1 MNDELRRIRAGR
13 VLRHLDVSRGRGL
26 EIGPLNDP
34 FVRRADAEVRY
45 VDVHPT
51 ELLRMDYAGHTDF
64 DAESIVEVD
73 HWLIAEDGQV
83 RSLAEATAASAPFEW
98 AVASHVIEH
107 VPDLLTWLGDVA
119 DVLVDDGLF
128 SLVIPDR
135 RYTFDAIRA
144 PTSLGQVLQARHD
157 RDVRPSVRA
166 VFDSTH
172 YARRVPPKD
181 QWHADAGKTASPVH
195 PELYVAE
202 QLELAREGR
211 RYLDAHVWVWTPEE
225 LVGQLATLA
234 EMGLIEFA
242 IRSVMPTPQNGIE
255 FYVTLRRL
263 ARGLSPQR
271 RREELHDSYSA
282 ALSALAASE
291 LVWPY
296 ERPQKERGVAG
307 FLVSPAEQRVILAK
321 RALLRRLYVLARRVA
336 GFRAKP

>member
-1 MNDELRRIRAGR
+1 MNSELRPIRTDR
-13 VLRHLDVSRGRGL
+13 VLRHLDVSHGRGL

-34 FVRRADAEVRY
+34 FVHRSEADVRY
-45 VDVHPT
+45 VDVHPA
-51 ELLRMDYAGHTDF
+51 ELLRRNYADHTGF

-73 HWLIAEDGQV
+73 HWLISDEGHV

-107 VPDLLTWLGDVA
+107 VPDLLAWLGDVA
-119 DVLVDDGLF
+119 EVLVDGGLL

-135 RYTFDAIRA
+135 RYTFDVIRA
-144 PTSLGQVLQARHD
+144 PTSLGQVLQASHD

-181 QWHADAGKTASPVH
+181 QWHADAVRTAPPVH
-195 PELYVAE
+195 PPLYVAE
-202 QLELAREGR
+202 QLERARAGR
-211 RYLDAHVWVWTPEE
+211 EYLDAHVWVWTPEE

-242 IRSVMPTPQNGIE
+242 IESVIPTPDNEIE

-263 ARGLSPQR
+263 ARELSPQQ
-271 RREELHDSYSA
+271 REAELHDSYSA
-282 ALSALAASE
+282 ALDALAVSE
-291 LVWPY
+291 LEWPD
-296 ERPQKERGVAG
+296 ERPEKERGVPG
-307 FLVSPAEQRVILAK
+307 FLVSPAERRVILAK
-321 RALLRRLYVLARRVA
+321 RGLFKSLYAATHWVLGRRKER
-336 GFRAKP
+336 